1 MVTIQHLDVLL
12 EVDGTEEAAFARLF
26 DKHIRRWHR
35 AVEDERTRRERLERE
50 RRILP
55 ATGEDA

>member
-1 MVTIQHLDVLL
+1 MVTIQHLEVLL

-35 AVEDERTRRERLERE
+35 GVEEERARRERLERE
-50 RRILP
+50 RRIAP
-55 ATGEDA
+55 AMGEEA